1 MLLTRSALR
10 RAGLLTLAIAAVVAL
25 AACSS
30 SDASEPASSTDQ
42 GGGTATVTDGAVTI
56 TADNLA
62 FDASVI
68 QATAGEDF
76 TITLV
81 NNDSAPHNISIYTEE
96 GGELI
101 GSAGATAEGDQT
113 VTIDVSALDAGT
125 YYFQCDIHP
134 DMNGSVEVSA

>member
-1 MLLTRSALR
+1 MVLSRSALR
-10 RAGLLTLAIAAVVAL
+10 RAGLLTLAIAATLAL
-25 AACSS
+25 AACSN
-30 SDASEPASSTDQ
+30 SDASEPAGSDN

-62 FDASVI
+62 FDASAI

-101 GSAGATAEGDQT
+101 GSAGATAEGGQT

-125 YYFQCDIHP
+125 YVFKCDIHP
-134 DMNGSVEVSA
+134 GMNGSVEVSA

>member
-56 TADNLA
+56 TADDLA

-76 TITLV
+76 TLTLV
-81 NNDSAPHNISIYTEE
+81 NDDSAFSDPAMPAAVRDTHVP
-96 GGELI
+96 LI
-101 GSAGATAEGDQT
+101 
-113 VTIDVSALDAGT
+113 VMHMRGT
-125 YYFQCDIHP
+125 PRTMQEDPVYVDLL
-134 DMNGSVEVSA
+134 SSTR

>member
-30 SDASEPASSTDQ
+30 SDASEPAISTDQ

-134 DMNGSVEVSA
+134 DMNGSVQVSA

>member
-1 MLLTRSALR
+1 MLLTPSALR

-68 QATAGEDF
+68 QAPAGEDF